1 MNTQKYLDNLN
12 KIQEENSYKLIADK
26 IITILKGIKND
37 QNISSRR
44 WIWELMQNATDV
56 KYEKEKISIKII
68 LDKDKL
74 EFKHNGKYFRIED
87 IFSLLMQ
94 VSSKSSQNADGQ
106 TGKFGTGFI
115 GTHLLSDII
124 DIKGIVLVN
133 NNDFREFTLSLDRS
147 ERISEKLAK
156 NIKKSIEMF
165 KKIENQKNFK
175 LKPNYLQ
182 NRKET
187 DFDTSFTYHLTD
199 KEKKES
205 AINGIDDLINTL
217 PISLITQN
225 KKIKQV
231 TIIDNIKQIKTS
243 YIPIMEEKEKENNIT
258 QSSVKVT
265 NKNKNNVCFNSEYHF
280 LSYLKVDN
288 KKEKLRLI
296 LGIINKEKEIII
308 LRKNENKPILYRNFP
323 LIGSNEFNMPF
334 FVDGFN
340 FYPLESRSGIL
351 LNGGRNENNLETQE
365 NMELINKAF
374 DTSIEFIK
382 CILEKYKYIRHRFLL
397 ASSKLPKP
405 IVTFD
410 SYAESWIKERQK
422 IFREK
427 LKDLPLL
434 EFGNK
439 NYNLSELLLPIFK
452 EKCNLNFYDVVFNLN
467 VRKKILPQKE
477 YYKECYSII
486 VEENHEVQGLNIKD
500 NPLIKTWGMTKNEE
514 NGEFELNYIY
524 DEIDLLKDLTN
535 CKNISTLSKKLNKEI
550 EDTINNL
557 NHFLQFLQENCKYDE
572 ILNKY
577 PIIPNRKG
585 DFIKIENLYSDDENI
600 IPNEVMDIYDSIST
614 TKLKDELID
623 SRINIKYLGDL
634 LKKKKLDSISDY
646 LNNYILKNKDIEKT
660 KKLVVYPLL
669 SIKSSIKQV
678 SKINYFL
685 TFFYDLKEKNILTN
699 NNKTIIPIY
708 FWEFAVK
715 FWFNEHPKEI
725 EKYQNINGLSD
736 NLIKKMDN
744 IEILNWMNDYLDFLK
759 NNSQDKNFENLKI
772 FPNQNGD
779 FCSLHS
785 LYSDSGFPEEFKDIL
800 KNYFNIDKRNILLAQ
815 HIKAYKDNKTMHEK
829 EITKEIK
836 NEFNNLLE
844 KNKNNDKLEDIAFDI
859 LCLYPENKENK
870 EYRKII
876 ETIISPKRSE
886 KELNSDKISY
896 LGFAEVAYNKK
907 DKFIIKYINT
917 ETLEYKIFIDYI
929 IERICDKI
937 EKAGD
942 FENIKKNFYGIDN
955 LNDLENFL
963 IKLIKFIWD
972 NQNNDYPIKSCIDT
986 KTSEKKVFLN
996 GKNQLKKISEVQLKI
1011 DFEYK
1016 DKEKIIYD
1024 ICLNNKHIKKD
1035 FQRYLLNEN
1044 LNKSLYSYKDKFYKI
1059 DIRSICRY
1067 IDDVIM
1073 KYVQKEE
1080 NQGKI
1085 YDNEFFEL
1093 SKTVNNLKLKKEL
1106 MEDYFPYFWANKSSI
1121 IMSCIEKD
1129 KIEPLVDKIC
1139 EGKIEEILNPDLL
1152 KKDEQ
1157 IQKII
1162 DQNKN
1167 IIKQKD
1173 EEIQQLNKEKEDA
1186 LKKKDEEIK
1195 KKDEQIK
1202 QLIEQKE
1209 EIKKVIQQLN
1219 KEKEDALE
1227 KKDEEIKTI
1236 WYEWENSIRKSKD
1249 NNNKKNYKD
1258 HLTFNLKNKFNHEII
1273 FLDEKKKENL
1283 MKKGNI
1289 PIKNIEIKT
1298 NKDFSYNNEFDFKI
1312 IIPENY
1318 FKEKNNKDIK
1328 IECKKHSENNGFGFF
1343 NFFFN
1348 NK

>member
-44 WIWELMQNATDV
+44 WVWELMQNATDV
-56 KYEKEKISIKII
+56 KYEKEKISIEII

-74 EFKHNGKYFRIED
+74 EFKHNGKYFRLED

-94 VSSKSSQNADGQ
+94 VSSKNSQNSDGQ

-124 DIKGIVLVN
+124 DIKGIVLLN

-147 ERISEKLAK
+147 ERISENLAK
-156 NIKKSIEMF
+156 NIKKSIEIF
-165 KKIENQKNFK
+165 KKIDENQNNFK
-175 LKPNYLQ
+175 LKPNYLK

-199 KEKKES
+199 EEKKES

-231 TIIDNIKQIKTS
+231 TIIDNLKQIKTS
-243 YIPIMEEKEKENNIT
+243 YIPIIEGKEKENNIT
-258 QSSVKVT
+258 QSSVKVINE
-265 NKNKNNVCFNSEYHF
+265 NKNKDFFNLEYHF

-288 KKEKLRLI
+288 KKEILRLI
-296 LGIINKEKEIII
+296 LEIINKEGEIIL
-308 LRKNENKPILYRNFP
+308 LRKNMNKPILYRNFP
-323 LIGSNEFNMPF
+323 LIGSNKFNMPF
-334 FVDGFN
+334 IVDGFD

-351 LNGGRNENNLETQE
+351 LNGGRNEKNLETQE
-365 NMELINKAF
+365 NMKLINKAF

-382 CILEKYKYIRHRFLL
+382 CMLEKYKYIRHRFLL

-410 SYAESWIKERQK
+410 SYAQSWIEERQK

-439 NYNLSELLLPIFK
+439 HYNLSNLLLPVFE
-452 EKCNLNFYDVVFNLN
+452 EKCNKDFYEVVSNLN
-467 VRKKILPQKE
+467 IRKKILPQKE
-477 YYKECYSII
+477 YYKEWYNII
-486 VEENHEVQGLNIKD
+486 VEENHEVQGLNIKA
-500 NPLIKTWGMTKNEE
+500 NPLIKSWGMTKNEE

-535 CKNISTLSKKLNKEI
+535 CKNISTLSKKINKNI
-550 EDTINNL
+550 EDTIKNL
-557 NHFLQFLQENCKYDE
+557 NLFLQFLQKNCKYDE

-600 IPNEVMDIYDSIST
+600 IPKEVMDIYDSIST

-623 SRINIKYLGDL
+623 SRINIQYLGDL

-678 SKINYFL
+678 SKIYYFL
-685 TFFYDLKEKNILTN
+685 TFFYDLKEKDILTN
-699 NNKTIIPIY
+699 NNKTTIPIY
-708 FWEFAVK
+708 FWEIALK

-725 EKYQNINGLSD
+725 EKYQNIKGLGD
-736 NLIKKMDN
+736 NLIGKKMDN
-744 IEILNWMNDYLDFLK
+744 IEILNWMNYYLDFLK

-779 FCSLHS
+779 FCALPS

-800 KNYFNIDKRNILLAQ
+800 KNYFNIDKRNILLDK
-815 HIKAYKDNKTMHEK
+815 HILSYKDNKTMHEK

-844 KNKNNDKLEDIAFDI
+844 NNKNNDKLEDIALDI
-859 LCLYPENKENK
+859 LCLFPENKGYEI
-870 EYRKII
+870 YRKYI

-886 KELNSDKISY
+886 KELKSDKIRY

-942 FENIKKNFYGIDN
+942 FENIKKNFYGIDK

-963 IKLIKFIWD
+963 VKLIKFIWD
-972 NQNNDYPIKSCIDT
+972 SQNTDYPIKSCIDFQ
-986 KTSEKKVFLN
+986 TSKKKVFLN
-996 GKNQLKKISEVQLKI
+996 RKNQLKKISEVQLKI
-1011 DFEYK
+1011 DFKYK
-1016 DKEKIIYD
+1016 EKEKIILD

-1035 FQRYLLNEN
+1035 YQSILLNEN
-1044 LNKSLYSYKDKFYKI
+1044 LKI
-1059 DIRSICRY
+1059 VY
-1067 IDDVIM
+1067 IVI
-1073 KYVQKEE
+1073 KINSVQK
-1080 NQGKI
+1080 
-1085 YDNEFFEL
+1085 
-1093 SKTVNNLKLKKEL
+1093 
-1106 MEDYFPYFWANKSSI
+1106 
-1121 IMSCIEKD
+1121 
-1129 KIEPLVDKIC
+1129 
-1139 EGKIEEILNPDLL
+1139 
-1152 KKDEQ
+1152 
-1157 IQKII
+1157 
-1162 DQNKN
+1162 
-1167 IIKQKD
+1167 
-1173 EEIQQLNKEKEDA
+1173 
-1186 LKKKDEEIK
+1186 
-1195 KKDEQIK
+1195 
-1202 QLIEQKE
+1202 
-1209 EIKKVIQQLN
+1209 
-1219 KEKEDALE
+1219 
-1227 KKDEEIKTI
+1227 
-1236 WYEWENSIRKSKD
+1236 
-1249 NNNKKNYKD
+1249 
-1258 HLTFNLKNKFNHEII
+1258 I
-1273 FLDEKKKENL
+1273 FLL
-1283 MKKGNI
+1283 YVGM
-1289 PIKNIEIKT
+1289 T
-1298 NKDFSYNNEFDFKI
+1298 
-1312 IIPENY
+1312 
-1318 FKEKNNKDIK
+1318 
-1328 IECKKHSENNGFGFF
+1328 
-1343 NFFFN
+1343 
-1348 NK
+1348 